1 LARSA
6 GALILA
12 GCGVP
17 AWPVPVPPD
26 PNQVCEPQP
35 AGSVASGEPLARMDV
50 RLPLCGGHAKCAD
63 RDRLRAFL
71 ADQVSRCA
79 MTPAARTLPAEIDA
93 LVTALA
99 KGPFSTND
107 FPRAATAL
115 PADFREQKVQVALDG
130 SRSVPEDSAAVPY
143 RGFWWT
149 FWDRQA
155 LTELPTAKASGYS
168 HLIVFPEFEGR
179 EPCAELR

>member
-1 LARSA
+1 
-6 GALILA
+6 
-12 GCGVP
+12 
-17 AWPVPVPPD
+17 VPPD
-26 PNQVCEPQP
+26 PNLVCEPQP
-35 AGSVASGEPLARMDV
+35 ATLAVSEPSSARLDVA
-50 RLPLCGGHAKCAD
+50 LPLCAGQAKCAD

-79 MTPAARTLPAEIDA
+79 ATPAARRLPAEIDA
-93 LVTALA
+93 LVTALV

-115 PADFREQKVQVALDG
+115 PADFREQKVQVALDA
-130 SRSVPEDSAAVPY
+130 SRSVHEDSTAVPY

-149 FWDRQA
+149 FWDRKA
-155 LTELPTAKASGYS
+155 LTELPTAKASAYT

-179 EPCAELR
+179 EPCAELQ